1 MLKLTRLAALIAGA
15 SLAMLAAAQSP
26 PPDRDYSQP
35 DSPPPQDQAQG
46 QEQPDADPPSR
57 VARLSLATGQVSFV
71 PAGENDWVEAQ
82 LNRPLVTGD
91 KLWTDHNSRA
101 ELQIGAAAL
110 RIDQETSFD
119 FLNLDDDTAQ
129 VELTQGTLN
138 LNVRRL
144 YDNQVYEVDT
154 PTLAFVINRVG
165 EYRVDVDANGRSTI
179 VTAMRGGGD
188 AYGEGGARFRVEEG
202 QSITF
207 NDPQLHDYV
216 SNGLPRPDDFDNF
229 VVSRDQRS
237 DRSPTRQ
244 FVSEDTIGY
253 EDLDN
258 NGSWNDVPEYGHV
271 WYPTTVA
278 VGWTP
283 YHNGHWGWVGA
294 YGWTWID
301 DAPWGFAPFHYGR
314 WAYVDNRWGWCPGPV
329 GVRPY
334 YAPALVAFV
343 GGGVSIGVGG
353 PVGWFPLGPRDVWV
367 PGYHVSQRYFTNV
380 NVHNTVINN
389 VTVNNYYGNYRS
401 GNVDYGRMN
410 YANRNVVGATT
421 AVPAAAFVGSRPVA
435 ASAIAVNRETF
446 ANGRVSGF
454 AAVAPTRASLVSSN
468 ARAGIAPPA
477 AVVNRNIVA
486 ASRPP
491 APVASFATRQA
502 ALQKT
507 PGQALSVSQLRT
519 APVAAN
525 RPGVP
530 AVAAHGQPNV
540 KVVTS
545 NGLPAVQ
552 RGAVNNGLPAVQHAN
567 GPNAT
572 QANRAVTNTTTNPNG
587 KPTMTGPGAQTI
599 GKPNTAQHLD
609 SARFAPTSQ
618 AKTPTAAQGQAVRS
632 TGEANAQIQRN
643 NAVNN
648 GNHTTNNPTT
658 NVTPHANAN
667 AQTYR
672 APTQGA
678 TSSPRVQEY
687 RAPTNNTAT
696 PEAHAYH
703 PPANNVQNQQVQ
715 HVQQPQVQRVQQPQ
729 VQQQQV
735 QHVQPQVQPRVVS
748 PPPQHERVVTPPPSR
763 GNEKK
768 DDDKKHG
775 GR

>member
-1 MLKLTRLAALIAGA
+1 MLKLSRFAALFAGA

-26 PPDRDYSQP
+26 PPDREYSGPGP
-35 DSPPPQDQAQG
+35 DSAPPPGQSQQQG
-46 QEQPDADPPSR
+46 QQDVDPPSR
-57 VARLSLATGQVSFV
+57 VARLSLVTGQVSFV

-91 KLWTDHNSRA
+91 KLWTDRNSRA

-110 RIDQETSFD
+110 RLDQQSSFD

-129 VELTQGTLN
+129 IELTQGTLN

-165 EYRVDVDANGRSTI
+165 EYRIDVDTNGRGTI

-188 AYGEGGARFRVEEG
+188 AYGEAGARFRVEEG

-229 VVSRDQRS
+229 VVSRDQRWEHS
-237 DRSPTRQ
+237 TTRQ
-244 FVSEDTIGY
+244 YVAEDTIGY

-258 NGSWNDVPEYGHV
+258 NGTWNDVPEYGHV

-283 YHNGHWGWVGA
+283 YHYGHWGWVGA

-314 WAYVDNRWGWCPGPV
+314 WAYVGNRWGWCPGPV

-343 GGGVSIGVGG
+343 GGGVGVGFSVGG

-367 PGYHVSQRYFTNV
+367 PGYRVSQRYFTNV

-389 VTVNNYYGNYRS
+389 VTINNYYGNYRS
-401 GNVDYGRMN
+401 GSFDYGRVN
-410 YANRNVVGATT
+410 YANRNIVGATT
-421 AVPAAAFVGSRPVA
+421 AVPAAAFVGARPVA

-446 ANGRVSGF
+446 ANARVSGF
-454 AAVAPTRASLVSSN
+454 AAVAPTRASLVASN
-468 ARAGIAPPA
+468 ARAGVVPPA

-491 APVASFATRQA
+491 APVASFASREA
-502 ALQKT
+502 VLQKT
-507 PGQALSVSQLRT
+507 PGQALSVGQLRT
-519 APVAAN
+519 VPVAGQATAV
-525 RPGVP
+525 RTGVP
-530 AVAAHGQPNV
+530 AAQAQNV

-552 RGAVNNGLPAVQHAN
+552 RGPVNSAVSVQHAT
-567 GPNAT
+567 GPAN
-572 QANRAVTNTTTNPNG
+572 QAVNRSVTNTTSPAGKPVVTGPAAQTING
-587 KPTMTGPGAQTI
+587 KPN
-599 GKPNTAQHLD
+599 NTAQHLD
-609 SARFAPTSQ
+609 SARFAPGNQT
-618 AKTPTAAQGQAVRS
+618 KVPTAVQGQTTRS
-632 TGEANAQIQRN
+632 TVNANSQIERN
-643 NAVNN
+643 NALKTTGQTPPGNAATSVNSRA
-648 GNHTTNNPTT
+648 TS
-658 NVTPHANAN
+658 NV
-667 AQTYR
+667 QTYR
-672 APTQGA
+672 APTN
-678 TSSPRVQEY
+678 TSTPEARVY
-687 RAPTNNTAT
+687 HPPTNN
-696 PEAHAYH
+696 
-703 PPANNVQNQQVQ
+703 NLQGQQVQ
-715 HVQQPQVQRVQQPQ
+715 QVHAQP
-729 VQQQQV
+729 QV
-735 QHVQPQVQPRVVS
+735 QHVQPQVQHVQQ
-748 PPPQHERVVTPPPSR
+748 PPMQQVQPRVVTPPAGRVATPPTPK
-763 GNEKK
+763 EKK